1 MSRANLTLTT
11 AIAPAL
17 WGTTYI
23 TTTEFLPPHHP
34 LLTALLRALPA
45 GLLIT
50 LIFRRLPRGEWWW
63 RAGVLGVLNI
73 GLCFALLFIGAYRL
87 PGGVAAT
94 IGAIQPLIV
103 TLLGWPL
110 LAVRPSAWSL
120 GAGAA
125 GVCGVGILVL
135 GGGARLDLLGAA
147 AALGGA
153 ASMALGIVLTKR
165 WGRPSDV
172 PVIAFT
178 GWQLTA
184 GGLLLAPFAI
194 LFEGGSRTI
203 SAANVGG
210 YLYLGLVGT
219 ALAYTLW
226 FRGIDR
232 LPATAVSFLGLLIPI
247 VATLA
252 GWVAYRQALTAPQF
266 AGVAL
271 VLGSIVVA
279 QRPSGT
285 SKGRR
290 TIAHTTNG
298 VGFSA
303 PWPLDGGILG
313 TIAWKGPRQRRVP
326 IMQAKERTCLKSNPP
341 PLR

>member
-1 MSRANLTLTT
+1 MSRASLTLTT

-45 GLLIT
+45 GLLIM

-63 RAGVLGVLNI
+63 RAGVLGALNI

-103 TLLGWPL
+103 TVLSWPL
-110 LAVRPSAWSL
+110 LAIRPSARGL
-120 GAGAA
+120 GAGAT
-125 GVCGVGILVL
+125 GVCGVAILVL
-135 GGGARLDLLGAA
+135 GGSARLDLLGAA

-153 ASMALGIVLTKR
+153 ISMALGIVLTKR
-165 WGRPSDV
+165 WGRPDGV

-178 GWQLTA
+178 GWQLLA
-184 GGLLLAPFAI
+184 GGLLLAPFAV
-194 LFEGGSRTI
+194 LFEGGPRTVT
-203 SAANVGG
+203 ATNVGG
-210 YLYLGLVGT
+210 YLYLGLIGT

-252 GWVAYRQALTAPQF
+252 GWVAYRQSLTAPQF
-266 AGVAL
+266 AGVVL
-271 VLGSIVVA
+271 VLGSIVTA
-279 QRPSGT
+279 QLPA
-285 SKGRR
+285 R
-290 TIAHTTNG
+290 TVREPRAIEQA
-298 VGFSA
+298 SA
-303 PWPLDGGILG
+303 
-313 TIAWKGPRQRRVP
+313 A
-326 IMQAKERTCLKSNPP
+326 
-341 PLR
+341 